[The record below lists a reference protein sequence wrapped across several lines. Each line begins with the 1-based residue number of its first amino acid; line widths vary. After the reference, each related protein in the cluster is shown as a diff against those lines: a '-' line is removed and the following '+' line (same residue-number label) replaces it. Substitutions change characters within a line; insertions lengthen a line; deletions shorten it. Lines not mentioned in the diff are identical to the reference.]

1 MAMVLN
7 TNIASMNAQR
17 NLSNTQAQQATTFQR
32 LSTGLRINS
41 AKDDAAGLY
50 LAQSQTKDIRGLD
63 MATRNASDG
72 ISMAQTAEGALDQ
85 VGQNLQRINEL
96 AIQSANGTYNDAA
109 REGLQKEVD
118 QLTQE
123 INRIVETTEF
133 NGKKLLSP
141 EATATTLQ
149 IGFRDDL
156 GSRIETGLEG
166 GLVAQGD
173 TNIFTFEGAGKNFAT
188 EQQANAAGQLAL
200 AQNLLKDD
208 VHPNKV
214 LSSAAYPSTTALSTL
229 AGESGAK
236 IKEGLEQL
244 GNGQSFTV
252 DGMTFTRQPSN
263 PLDKIGTE
271 LEISFDG
278 NTTTVNEVWNPAG
291 GVYNATQT
299 ITEANMNDLFGE
311 ANAADAAPTTDKP
324 NSPNQPLAQ
333 AFFGVGTTTFANIP
347 LSEMKATP
355 ELQKLLAGEKVE
367 LDGVTYA
374 RGSGT
379 SASDLNITYKAN
391 TITMA
396 AVFDVDG
403 ATPGVN
409 TTKELPSN
417 GTAAAAATPPGSGS
431 LEDLFSEASTKLN
444 NMSTLLN
451 GDLSGTKVIDISNP
465 ESARQAI
472 DFTRES
478 IDIISEIR
486 ATFGAVMNRFEAVIS
501 GNQTYGENLS
511 AARSRIQDADFAA
524 ETANLAKQQ
533 VLQQAGVASLSQ
545 ANASSQAI
553 LSLLG

>member
-1 MAMVLN
+1 
-7 TNIASMNAQR
+7 MNAQR

-50 LAQSQTKDIRGLD
+50 LAQSQTKDIRGLN

-118 QLTQE
+118 ELTQE

-188 EQQANAAGQLAL
+188 EGQANAAGQLAL

-208 VHPNKV
+208 RHPNTV
-214 LSSAAYPSTTALSTL
+214 LDSSTGASYASSIALNAL

-236 IKEGLEQL
+236 IQEGLEQL
-244 GNGQSFTV
+244 GNGQSMTV
-252 DGMTFTRQPSN
+252 DGMTFTRQASN
-263 PLDKIGTE
+263 PLDKVGTE

-278 NTTTVNEVWNPAG
+278 NTTTVTNVWSPSSGA
-291 GVYNATQT
+291 YDATKAIDST
-299 ITEANMNDLFGE
+299 NMEDLFGGAV
-311 ANAADAAPTTDKP
+311 ANTATGSKP
-324 NSPNQPLAQ
+324 NSANQPLAAQ
-333 AFFGVGTTTFANIP
+333 FFGSSAGATIFTAINIGD
-347 LSEMKATP
+347 MKV
-355 ELQKLLAGEKVE
+355 ESKLQSLLAGEKVE

-379 SASDLNITYKAN
+379 SASNLNITYNAN
-391 TITMA
+391 TITMTG
-396 AVFDVDG
+396 VFSGTDDQPGLQVENSG
-403 ATPGVN
+403 ATPPTVAAPPLTEAN
-409 TTKELPSN
+409 IKELF
-417 GTAAAAATPPGSGS
+417 G
-431 LEDLFSEASTKLN
+431 EASTKLN
-444 NMSTLLN
+444 NMSTLLD

>member
-188 EQQANAAGQLAL
+188 EGQANAAGYLSL

-208 VHPNKV
+208 VNPDKV
-214 LSSAAYPSTTALSTL
+214 LVAGSTTYASNTSLTSL
-229 AGESGAK
+229 AGLADTTTGKK
-236 IKEGLEQL
+236 ISDGLEQL

-252 DGMTFTRQPSN
+252 DGMTFTRQGN
-263 PLDKIGTE
+263 NTLDKTGTQ
-271 LEISFDG
+271 LEMSFEG
-278 NTTTVNEVWNPAG
+278 KTTTVDSVWTSD
-291 GVYNATQT
+291 GVYTPTTN
-299 ITEANMNDLFGE
+299 ITSANMKDLFG
-311 ANAADAAPTTDKP
+311 ADASASPTTP
-324 NSPNQPLAQ
+324 ASTSQPLA
-333 AFFGVGTTTFANIP
+333 AEFFGSSAGTTIFAPINIGD
-347 LSEMKATP
+347 MKV
-355 ELQKLLAGEKVE
+355 ESKLQSLLAGEKIE

-379 SASDLNITYKAN
+379 SASDLNITYNAN
-391 TITMA
+391 TIKMTG
-396 AVFDVDG
+396 VFDTNSETPGIKGTG
-403 ATPGVN
+403 ATLEM
-409 TTKELPSN
+409 TTIQSKELF
-417 GTAAAAATPPGSGS
+417 G
-431 LEDLFSEASTKLN
+431 EASTKLN
-444 NMSTLLN
+444 NMSTLLD

>member
-17 NLSNTQAQQATTFQR
+17 NLSTTQAQQATTFQR

-50 LAQSQTKDIRGLD
+50 LAQSQTKDIRGLN

-188 EQQANAAGQLAL
+188 QGQANAAGYLAL

-208 VHPNKV
+208 VHPNTV
-214 LSSAAYPSTTALSTL
+214 LDSSTGATYATDITL
-229 AGESGAK
+229 GTLTGNTGDK
-236 IKEGLEQL
+236 IKEELQQL
-244 GNGQSFTV
+244 GNGQSVTV
-252 DGMTFTRQPSN
+252 DGMTFTRQASN
-263 PLDKIGTE
+263 PLDKVGTE

-278 NTTTVNEVWNPAG
+278 KTTTVNAAWDASDGKYTPTAKISSE
-291 GVYNATQT
+291 
-299 ITEANMNDLFGE
+299 NMTDLFGG
-311 ANAADAAPTTDKP
+311 AVAATAPGSKP
-324 NSPNQPLAQ
+324 NSENQPLA
-333 AFFGVGTTTFANIP
+333 AEFFGAAGTTVFAAIDINN
-347 LSEMKATP
+347 MKIAP
-355 ELQKLLAGEKVE
+355 KLEALLAGEKVE
-367 LDGVTYA
+367 LDGITYA

-391 TITMA
+391 TIKMPGIFST
-396 AVFDVDG
+396 DTEIPG
-403 ATPGVN
+403 IKATAP
-409 TTKELPSN
+409 TTLGMTTIQSKELF
-417 GTAAAAATPPGSGS
+417 G
-431 LEDLFSEASTKLN
+431 EASTKLN
-444 NMSTLLN
+444 NMSTLLD

-465 ESARQAI
+465 ESARKAI

-511 AARSRIQDADFAA
+511 AARSRIQDADFAT